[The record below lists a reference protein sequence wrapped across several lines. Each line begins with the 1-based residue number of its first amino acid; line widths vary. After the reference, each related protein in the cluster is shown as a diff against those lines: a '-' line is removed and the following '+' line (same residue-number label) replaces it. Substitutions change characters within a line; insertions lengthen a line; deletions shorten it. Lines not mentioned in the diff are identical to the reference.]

1 MNQLTIFEF
10 DALVSGTASNEIPQ
24 RVFNWLETLCLRNDE
39 GSPQWLRL
47 TQRDGRR
54 AIQVTSYVGVLRA
67 PCGFQIE
74 VLPKIGRTVVKS
86 KKNEDEARCLL
97 IQMLKCMVG
106 FRNIQ
111 TSDAE
116 LLATRMPLLEIFI
129 NQFLLSVQTIV
140 KRGLRSDY
148 VGTQENLPALRGKTL
163 ISQHIRLNTFRRDRF
178 FTEHELFTANR
189 PENRLLH
196 TSLHKVLT
204 MTRSQ
209 ANQRLA
215 RELCFVFDEVPES
228 SNILRDIE
236 NIRLDRGMNYYEH
249 ALEWAKLILSGLSPL
264 TGTGT
269 NQAPSLLFPMEAL
282 FEAYVEKHLRKQLN
296 TGYILKAQARS
307 KYLVMHQ
314 NQNWF
319 QLKPD
324 LLIKD
329 LKNQNVL
336 VLDTKWKLLDA
347 TKNNSREKYQLSQ
360 SDFYQLFA
368 YGHQYLLGKGDV
380 ILVFPKTDV
389 FNKPL
394 QVFNFTDTGN
404 YRLWVLPFCLMSRK
418 LIIPNEVSYASILAM
433 RTT

>member
-10 DALVSGTASNEIPQ
+10 DSLVSGTASDEIPQ
-24 RVFNWLETLCLRNDE
+24 RVFNWLEALCLKTDE

-148 VGTQENLPALRGKTL
+148 VATQENLPALRGKIL

-178 FTEHELFTANR
+178 FTEHDHFTANR
-189 PENRLLH
+189 PENRLL
-196 TSLHKVLT
+196 
-204 MTRSQ
+204 
-209 ANQRLA
+209 
-215 RELCFVFDEVPES
+215 PEF
-228 SNILRDIE
+228 
-236 NIRLDRGMNYYEH
+236 
-249 ALEWAKLILSGLSPL
+249 K
-264 TGTGT
+264 
-269 NQAPSLLFPMEAL
+269 
-282 FEAYVEKHLRKQLN
+282 
-296 TGYILKAQARS
+296 
-307 KYLVMHQ
+307 
-314 NQNWF
+314 
-319 QLKPD
+319 
-324 LLIKD
+324 
-329 LKNQNVL
+329 
-336 VLDTKWKLLDA
+336 
-347 TKNNSREKYQLSQ
+347 
-360 SDFYQLFA
+360 
-368 YGHQYLLGKGDV
+368 
-380 ILVFPKTDV
+380 
-389 FNKPL
+389 L
-394 QVFNFTDTGN
+394 QVHHLSFEQEIH
-404 YRLWVLPFCLMSRK
+404 V
-418 LIIPNEVSYASILAM
+418 VSGS
-433 RTT
+433 